1 MNIGK
6 KKISSLESPE
16 KTVDPSGNQPS
27 QYLVD
32 QLLNSLTI

>member
-16 KTVDPSGNQPS
+16 KAVDTSGNQSS
-27 QYLVD
+27 QYLID
-32 QLLNSLTI
+32 KL